1 MVSSPVPSNVNN
13 PALYLSIKNKI
24 LAQDKA
30 AGRKWGAYSSG
41 RLVQDYKK
49 AGGTYSGAKPS
60 PRGYVSIRSPKGK
73 GGLRQW
79 FNEEWVDEYGNECG
93 STKNKNTKK
102 CRPRKRVN
110 KDTPVTWKELSSD
123 EKKKAVAEKKA
134 VGMGKRAPSLKR
146 SDRGVLETAPS
157 DFKKTKPLY
166 KPYRSTR
173 SGKKGMVYVKDSSKK
188 CGKGLIHFGDS
199 SMSDYT
205 NHKSPERRRNYRT
218 RSAGIRDA
226 EGNLT
231 KDDKNSANYWSRK
244 INW

>member
-1 MVSSPVPSNVNN
+1 MVKDSCYYEAKEKFTVFPS
-13 PALYLSIKNKI
+13 
-24 LAQDKA
+24 
-30 AGRKWGAYSSG
+30 AY
-41 RLVQDYKK
+41 
-49 AGGTYSGAKPS
+49 AGGYMAKC
-60 PRGYVSIRSPKGK
+60 RKRKGQVNKTDK
-73 GGLRQW
+73 GLSLKRW
-79 FNEEWVDEYGNECG
+79 YKEKWTDEYGNDCG
-93 STKNKNTKK
+93 SKKNLNTKK
-102 CRPRKRVN
+102 CRPTIRIDKN
-110 KDTPVTWKELSSD
+110 TPVTWKELSSD

-146 SDRGVLETAPS
+146 SDRGVLETAPG
-157 DFKKTKPLY
+157 DFRKTKPLY

-205 NHKSPERRRNYRT
+205 KHKSPERRRNYRT